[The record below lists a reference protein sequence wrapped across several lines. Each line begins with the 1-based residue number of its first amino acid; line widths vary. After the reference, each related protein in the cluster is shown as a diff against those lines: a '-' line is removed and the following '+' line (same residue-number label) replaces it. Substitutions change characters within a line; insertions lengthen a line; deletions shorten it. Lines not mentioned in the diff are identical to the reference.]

1 MTLPNQLTIL
11 RIFLSPVFL
20 FLFLQNDPLL
30 KQISLFVFIIAALS
44 DWYDG
49 WLARK
54 FNYITEWGKFMDPL
68 ADKFLTSVGF
78 LGLVFVGLLELWMV
92 IIIIVRDF
100 SVTLLRIYADKKEF
114 VFVTSYYAKWK
125 TLLQMTFLYY
135 LLILYVADVTL
146 YLGEAH
152 KELFNIL
159 LNKYLVY
166 YVMLLITFI
175 TLHTG
180 YVYVRKN
187 ISLIKKIFSR

>member
-20 FLFLQNDPLL
+20 FLFLQDEPLL
-30 KQISLFVFIIAALS
+30 KQISLIVFIIAALS

-92 IIIIVRDF
+92 IIIIIRDF

-114 VFVTSYYAKWK
+114 AFVTSYYAKWK
-125 TLLQMTFLYY
+125 TMLQMTFLYY

-146 YLGEAH
+146 YLGEKH
-152 KELFNIL
+152 KDLFNIL

-187 ISLIKKIFSR
+187 ISLIKKIFTR

>member
-135 LLILYVADVTL
+135 LLILYVANVTL

>member
-78 LGLVFVGLLELWMV
+78 LSLVFVGLLELWMV

>member
-20 FLFLQNDPLL
+20 FLFLQDEPLL
-30 KQISLFVFIIAALS
+30 KQISLIVFIIAALS

-92 IIIIVRDF
+92 IIIIIRDF

-114 VFVTSYYAKWK
+114 AFVTSYYAKWK
-125 TLLQMTFLYY
+125 TMLQMTFLYY

-146 YLGEAH
+146 YLGEKH
-152 KELFNIL
+152 KDLFNIL
-159 LNKYLVY
+159 LIKLDKGTIRPSRDGI
-166 YVMLLITFI
+166 LFI
-175 TLHTG
+175 TSC
-180 YVYVRKN
+180 Y
-187 ISLIKKIFSR
+187 

>member
-78 LGLVFVGLLELWMV
+78 LSLVFVGLLELWMV

-152 KELFNIL
+152 KELFSIL